1 MKFAWYLGNIPC
13 LCMSC
18 IGYVLACLAWAC
30 MVSKLFAWWALEF
43 KDIGGGGFVFAV
55 RGGLRFFSFWLR
67 EERNDE
73 FNKEKR
79 HWTRRTQKRVFMRKL
94 QHAEPHAT
102 IFGSRSSRSTSELG
116 WIIWSEHGLGPPHA
130 VLFDFSLDLLV
141 LGLHN
146 WTNLCCVHL
155 FPPASFRLPFLC
167 WLIISFLY
175 DQFKFYL
182 CTQYLF
188 SYPFYIHHIVI
199 ANLLGSFWNLQKNK
213 INKKRENVWA
223 F

>member
-18 IGYVLACLAWAC
+18 IEYVLACLAWAC
-30 MVSKLFAWWALEF
+30 MVSFGVQRHWRW
-43 KDIGGGGFVFAV
+43 GV
-55 RGGLRFFSFWLR
+55 RLCSERRPSVFFSFWLR

-79 HWTRRTQKRVFMRKL
+79 HCTRQTQKKGVFMRKL

-102 IFGSRSSRSTSELG
+102 IFGNRSSKSTSELG
-116 WIIWSEHGLGPPHA
+116 WIVWSEHGLGPPHA

-146 WTNLCCVHL
+146 WTNLRCVHL
-155 FPPASFRLPFLC
+155 FPPASFRLPF
-167 WLIISFLY
+167 Y
-175 DQFKFYL
+175 AD
-182 CTQYLF
+182 
-188 SYPFYIHHIVI
+188 
-199 ANLLGSFWNLQKNK
+199 
-213 INKKRENVWA
+213 
-223 F
+223 